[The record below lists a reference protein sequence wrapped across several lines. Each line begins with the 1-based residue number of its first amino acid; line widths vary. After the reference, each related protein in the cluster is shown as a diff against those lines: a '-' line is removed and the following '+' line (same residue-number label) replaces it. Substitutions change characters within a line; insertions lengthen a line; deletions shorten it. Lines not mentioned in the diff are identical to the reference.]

1 MAFKVQQQQWTTMWW
16 LYKKRKVKGAA
27 GDTEEEV
34 GWGCFKTKKSPK
46 LAQPRTL
53 FFFLIWFRSIV
64 LAFNPLSLFFSFF
77 LSGSCG
83 LHS

>member
-53 FFFLIWFRSIV
+53 FFF
-64 LAFNPLSLFFSFF
+64 
-77 LSGSCG
+77 
-83 LHS
+83 